1 MAAVFGR
8 YGTGPLS
15 LGAALWIPGVKMEIT
30 AKKWRKNGQK
40 WARYG
45 LRKRVRA
52 ADLFVMDR
60 YFLISTV
67 IFTYLY
73 PAKGV
78 LPSQKLRHYKLY
90 KQRCEALLVKRRAWY
105 KEYQVRVCKP
115 PLALGRN
122 GFAG

>member
-1 MAAVFGR
+1 MG
-8 YGTGPLS
+8 
-15 LGAALWIPGVKMEIT
+15 EIWP
-30 AKKWRKNGQK
+30 KK
-40 WARYG
+40 
-45 LRKRVRA
+45 KRVRV

-60 YFLISTV
+60 YYLISTV

-73 PAKGV
+73 PAKEV

-115 PLALGRN
+115 PLALGCCWN
-122 GFAG
+122 GLAA

>member
-1 MAAVFGR
+1 MLDSWRQDG
-8 YGTGPLS
+8 GNSEKT
-15 LGAALWIPGVKMEIT
+15 E
-30 AKKWRKNGQK
+30 KKRAK

-45 LRKRVRA
+45 LLKMVRV

-60 YFLISTV
+60 YYLISTV

-73 PAKGV
+73 PAKEV

>member
-1 MAAVFGR
+1 MGTHGRPLIALAELSPLWFHDAQGKPSTTEELKGLGVAVAVFIG
-8 YGTGPLS
+8 Y
-15 LGAALWIPGVKMEIT
+15 
-30 AKKWRKNGQK
+30 
-40 WARYG
+40 Y
-45 LRKRVRA
+45 
-52 ADLFVMDR
+52 
-60 YFLISTV
+60 LISTV

-73 PAKGV
+73 PAKEV

-115 PLALGRN
+115 ALALGRN